1 MIRVFNKFEPI
12 PEGFVEID
20 TTSRGPYK
28 DLSPFYLG
36 PVMWNDPITGPQTCQ
51 RFENLWQYS
60 KVYPQHATPTM
71 NSDLPMTYDPLLSHY
86 EWRQDGFSK
95 HRAERY
101 PMGKGVK
108 PLYTLW
114 KGTKYSYI
122 EAREVLYIP
131 VYSTLVLETKSYAM
145 LYNMVLHGD
154 NIALRDFDGYDH
166 INRGMTFEQVVMNPK
181 KSLGHAFII
190 YGLLTGD
197 LARFQGQR
205 SMEW

>member
-36 PVMWNDPITGPQTCQ
+36 PYSWLEHTWREHRTITCQ

-60 KVYPQHATPTM
+60 KVYPEHV
-71 NSDLPMTYDPLLSHY
+71 LPNADYPSEPYY
-86 EWRQDGFSK
+86 EWRYNGFSK

-101 PMGKGVK
+101 PMGKGAK
-108 PLYTLW
+108 PLYLLW
-114 KGTKYSYI
+114 KGIRYSYI
-122 EAREVLYIP
+122 AAREVLYIP
-131 VYSTLVLETKSYAM
+131 VYSELVLKTKSYSM
-145 LYNMVLHGD
+145 LYTMVLRME

-166 INRGMTFEQVVMNPK
+166 ISKGMTFEQVVMNPK
-181 KSLGHAFII
+181 KSMGHAFII
-190 YGLLTGD
+190 YGLLTGE
-197 LARFQGQR
+197 LAKFQEQR
-205 SMEW
+205 SMEF

>member
-12 PEGFVEID
+12 PEGFIEID

-36 PVMWNDPITGPQTCQ
+36 PYTWYDNGIILTCK

-60 KVYPQHATPTM
+60 KVYPQHATPDVG
-71 NSDLPMTYDPLLSHY
+71 DLTSRRNPLRVYY
-86 EWRQDGFSK
+86 EWRDIGFSK

-101 PMGKGVK
+101 PMGKDAPK

-114 KGTKYSYI
+114 KGHKYRYI
-122 EAREVLYIP
+122 DAREALYIP
-131 VYSTLVLETKSYAM
+131 VYSELVLKTESYAM
-145 LYNMVLHGD
+145 LYNMVLRGE

-166 INRGMTFEQVVMNPK
+166 INRGMTFEQVVTNPAH
-181 KSLGHAFII
+181 SMGHAFVI
-190 YGLLTGD
+190 YGLLTGE
-197 LARFQGQR
+197 LARFQNQR
-205 SMEW
+205 AMEFG